1 MSKNKFEES
10 WQKAFDDASVPP
22 PERVWEGIESHLN
35 HAIPIPAQKSSKWSY
50 LLASLVL
57 LLILGPLGWIF
68 WNNSEKEQKTKGT
81 VQGFDVNSTE
91 LTKSRGQRA
100 EGRGQKT
107 KGTIQSFDVNSTE
120 LTKSKGQEAE
130 GKEQRAEGKRQKAK
144 GTIQS
149 FDVNSTELAKDKG
162 QVSIIRKAAENLPIE
177 SVGQST
183 HNERVITL
191 QQASKNT
198 DTHTELTPQPSH
210 EQGKKEVFSSKK
222 NDKTPNN
229 QELLIAKTKQ
239 SSSRQRGEQQ
249 TTTNTSIQETPP
261 LNQTQQ
267 PQVPNEAVV
276 TEESISTTIKRENW
290 IANYLKNKSL
300 SKITFS
306 FPTVSV
312 TNQPPPFIK
321 PVSKRHLDWWLGIN
335 LMVNR
340 FNPNAII
347 DDIAISSITAVNS
360 ISGFNALVGQKPFS
374 ISQPG
379 DSYLI
384 GFQAGVAISKHVFIE
399 SGVQYWRGNS
409 WLESDA
415 LIMNRLDSKRADL
428 YNSFLAN
435 NQVIPV
441 FSRQNVLLPTNS
453 PYRVQNVYQYLSVP
467 LRVGYRLR
475 PFPKVETSVLAGAS
489 GDFFQKNTILTQTA
503 NLVSSTEY
511 TRQDHWYRN
520 LNLSGLVGVSVGYD
534 LPSRWQVSADA
545 QYRHAMLDG
554 VNQPS
559 AVHSRLTQW
568 AIGLGL
574 KRHF

>member
-1 MSKNKFEES
+1 MSKLENKFEEL

-35 HAIPIPAQKSSKWSY
+35 RTAPIPVQKSSKWSY
-50 LLASLVL
+50 LLASLL
-57 LLILGPLGWIF
+57 LLLVLGPLGWVF
-68 WNNSEKEQKTKGT
+68 WNKGEKNNGQEPTGSEQVARGKGQGAEGKEQDFNLHSTELAKGRGQGAEGKE
-81 VQGFDVNSTE
+81 QGFD
-91 LTKSRGQRA
+91 L
-100 EGRGQKT
+100 
-107 KGTIQSFDVNSTE
+107 NSTE
-120 LTKSKGQEAE
+120 LTKSKGHEA
-130 GKEQRAEGKRQKAK
+130 K
-144 GTIQS
+144 
-149 FDVNSTELAKDKG
+149 STA
-162 QVSIIRKAAENLPIE
+162 QVSITRKAVGNLPIE
-177 SVGQST
+177 SVGHPT
-183 HNERVITL
+183 HNERVIAL
-191 QQASKNT
+191 KQVSKNT
-198 DTHTELTPQPSH
+198 DSHSELTPQPSH
-210 EQGKKEVFSSKK
+210 VYDKKEFFASKK
-222 NDKTPNN
+222 VGKTPNN
-229 QELLIAKTKQ
+229 QELLITKTKQ
-239 SSSRQRGEQQ
+239 SSRMKQGEQQ
-249 TTTNTSIQETPP
+249 TTTNTSVQEPLP

-276 TEESISTTIKRENW
+276 VEENIVAAVKRENW

-300 SKITFS
+300 AKVTFP

-312 TNQPPPFIK
+312 TNQPLPFIK

-340 FNPNAII
+340 FNPNATIE
-347 DDIAISSITAVNS
+347 DIAISSITAVNS

-374 ISQPG
+374 VSKPG

-384 GFQAGVAISKHVFIE
+384 GFQAGVAISRHVFIE

-415 LIMNRLDSKRADL
+415 LMMNRLDSKRADL

-441 FSRQNVLLPTNS
+441 FSRQNVLLPTNTA
-453 PYRVQNVYQYLSVP
+453 YRVQNLYQYLSVP
-467 LRVGYRLR
+467 LRIGYRLR

-489 GDFFQKNTILTQTA
+489 GDFFQKNTIYNQTA

-511 TRQDHWYRN
+511 TRQDQWYRN
-520 LNLSGLVGVSVGYD
+520 FNLSGLVGVSVGYD
-534 LPSRWQVSADA
+534 LPSHWQVSADA